1 MARRRFFVDQ
11 VHKGHAEITGENAHH
26 LTRVLRVEAGQK
38 FEITDNERAWLASVE
53 TARKDLVRFQIIEE
67 LAAAP
72 ELPSITL
79 YLALIKFERFE
90 WAVEK
95 ATELGVTRIVPV
107 EANRSERGLYAGSH
121 KRVERW
127 RRIAQEASEQ
137 SRRRRVPEI
146 TAALRIPE
154 ALRDASTH
162 RCWLDEQPGAKP
174 LLGVFPLHPGDNTAL
189 LIGPEGGWID
199 AERRAF
205 TEAGWT
211 GASLGPSVLRA
222 ETAVCASLAILSQM
236 WMVSSRPAVP
246 PDQSPET
253 RPDPSGAPASTQ
265 ADRSSL

>member
-11 VHKGHAEITGENAHH
+11 VRKGQAEITGENAHH

-53 TARKDLVRFQIIEE
+53 TARKDLVRFQVIEE
-67 LAAAP
+67 LAPAA
-72 ELPSITL
+72 ELPPVVL

-107 EANRSERGLYAGSH
+107 EANRSEHGLFAGAH

-127 RRIAQEASEQ
+127 RRIAREASEQ
-137 SRRRRVPEI
+137 SRRLRVPEV
-146 TAALRIPE
+146 AEAVRLPE
-154 ALRDASTH
+154 ALADSSTH

-174 LLGVFPLHPGDNTAL
+174 LFDAFALQRGDSTAL

-199 AERRAF
+199 AERGRF
-205 TEAGWT
+205 GEAAWT
-211 GASLGPSVLRA
+211 GTSLGPSILRA
-222 ETAVCASLAILSQM
+222 ETAVCAALGVLAQM
-236 WMVSSRPAVP
+236 WLM
-246 PDQSPET
+246 
-253 RPDPSGAPASTQ
+253 G
-265 ADRSSL
+265 DRK